1 MKAGMKPVLIAVSIL
16 LLLSLIANGYL
27 YLSVN
32 NGLSE
37 NNGLKSQVVGLQS
50 QVSILENQTTNLQ
63 SQVNSL
69 ESQRANLQGQ
79 LSSLQ
84 NNSSIISDLNRQI
97 ISLQTE
103 NKNLQQEND
112 NLRSTIQNLQ
122 NQSSAGTGTPYL
134 VTALGATFTWSYS
147 STARYGMLH
156 YLYVQGTVMNT
167 GNGTAYNCALKVVMT
182 TTSGQ
187 SFTDYYRFNSLAPG
201 EVENVDTH
209 FYYENLQSWT
219 ITPQCTNTP

>member
-1 MKAGMKPVLIAVSIL
+1 MKPVLIAVSIL
-16 LLLSLIANGYL
+16 LLVSIIANGYL
-27 YLSVN
+27 YLSEN
-32 NGLSE
+32 SGLSE
-37 NNGLKSQVVGLQS
+37 NNSLKKQVVELQS
-50 QVSILENQTTNLQ
+50 QVTGLENQTANLQ
-63 SQVNSL
+63 SQINSL
-69 ESQRANLQGQ
+69 ESQKANLQSQ
-79 LSSLQ
+79 LSSSQ
-84 NNSSIISDLNRQI
+84 NNLTIISDLNGQI
-97 ISLQTE
+97 LSLQTE
-103 NKNLQQEND
+103 NKNLQKEND

-122 NQSSAGTGTPYL
+122 NQSPTGTRTPYL

-147 STARYGMLH
+147 ETARYGMLH

-187 SFTDYYRFNSLAPG
+187 SLTDYYRFNALAPG

-209 FYYENLQSWT
+209 FYYDNLQSWT